1 MYILKKEGY
10 DITHNKDATRWFS
23 EQQELAIAR
32 AIDGRRTPNSGATK
46 FFKGDVVTKRW
57 MIEAKTQ
64 IEEKKTF
71 SIKSEWLEKAR
82 EEAFSMKKD
91 FMALAFNFG
100 GENQTENYYV
110 ISERDFKRLKEYDER
125 SVY

>member
-1 MYILKKEGY
+1 M
-10 DITHNKDATRWFS
+10 TNNKNATRWYS
-23 EQQELAIAR
+23 ERQELAIAK
-32 AIDGRRTPNSGATK
+32 AIDGRRTINSGATV
-46 FFKGDVVTKRW
+46 FGGGDVVTKRW